1 MKRLIHFVFILVA
14 TIAFSACNH
23 AKVYDEYAHTP
34 IAGWEKN
41 DTLSFEI
48 PPMAATGYY
57 RQSLGLRTTGAYPF
71 TALTLIV
78 NQTIY
83 PANKGKRIEKTDTLL
98 CQLINQHGENK
109 GQGIS
114 YYQYNFPINIYKIN
128 RGDSIHIAIRH
139 DMKRE
144 ILPGVSDIGV
154 KITKKDQ

>member
-98 CQLINQHGENK
+98 CQLI
-109 GQGIS
+109 
-114 YYQYNFPINIYKIN
+114 

-154 KITKKDQ
+154 KITKNDQ

>member
-23 AKVYDEYAHTP
+23 AKVYDAYAHTP

-41 DTLSFEI
+41 DTLSFE
-48 PPMAATGYY
+48 
-57 RQSLGLRTTGAYPF
+57 
-71 TALTLIV
+71 
-78 NQTIY
+78 IY

-154 KITKKDQ
+154 KVTKNDQ

>member
-1 MKRLIHFVFILVA
+1 MA

-48 PPMAATGYY
+48 PPMAVTGYY

-83 PANKGKRIEKTDTLL
+83 PANKGKRIEKTDTVL

-154 KITKKDQ
+154 KITKNAQ